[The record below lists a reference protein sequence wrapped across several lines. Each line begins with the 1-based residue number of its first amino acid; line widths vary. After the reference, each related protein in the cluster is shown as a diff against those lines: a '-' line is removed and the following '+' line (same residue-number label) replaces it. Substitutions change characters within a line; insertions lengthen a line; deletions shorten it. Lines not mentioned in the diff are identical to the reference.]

1 MDVGVFAL
9 AEAAANTNLN
19 KENQENRIIWPI
31 FFGGK
36 YDEILL
42 IF

>member
-19 KENQENRIIWPI
+19 KENQEIRRFYPI
-31 FFGGK
+31 LFEDRYYGV
-36 YDEILL
+36 L
-42 IF
+42 